1 MLKNLIAAVAAL
13 VVGYCIWRGPEQAP
27 RAVAQAAASTV
38 TAAAAGAPSL
48 ERAIA
53 AHARGAH
60 VEGLARVSK
69 LLPDDTRGVRHQRFL
84 LRTDAGSSVL
94 VAHNLRIAPRVTR
107 LKAGAQ
113 VGFSGE
119 YVWDERGG
127 VIHWTHRDPAHRH
140 AEGYIRYDG
149 RVYR

>member
-1 MLKNLIAAVAAL
+1 VLKKLIAAVAAL
-13 VVGYCIWRGPEQAP
+13 VVGYCMWRGPEEAP
-27 RAVAQAAASTV
+27 RAVAQAATSTTS
-38 TAAAAGAPSL
+38 TAPSAPSL

-60 VEGLARVSK
+60 VEGRARVTK

-94 VAHNLRIAPRVTR
+94 VAHNLGIAPRING
-107 LKAGAQ
+107 LKAGTQ

-127 VIHWTHRDPAHRH
+127 VIHWTHHDPAHRH